1 MAQVPLE
8 RLLAGVRPQEVRIS
22 EGPLPSPGA
31 PMPQPPV
38 APSTDPNEAMRQLVL
53 LLLRIPG
60 IRELLLAELQKVQ
73 AGVGVANRLL
83 DRPAPSLPP
92 ASGTSPSSFL
102 ERLRQLRG
110 EE

>member
-8 RLLAGVRPQEVRIS
+8 RLLAGVRPQEVRVP
-22 EGPLPSPGA
+22 EGSLPSPGA

-73 AGVGVANRLL
+73 AGVGVANRLAQGGEMGL
-83 DRPAPSLPP
+83 GMERTP
-92 ASGTSPSSFL
+92 TSSFM